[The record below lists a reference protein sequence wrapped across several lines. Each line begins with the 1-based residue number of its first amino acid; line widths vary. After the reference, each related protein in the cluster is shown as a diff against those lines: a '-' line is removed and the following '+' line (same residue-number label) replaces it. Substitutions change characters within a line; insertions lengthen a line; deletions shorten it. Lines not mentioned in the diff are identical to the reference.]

1 MKPLPAKKKPVNLN
15 FKQTWMVRY
24 AKIKNGSYNSDIFTV
39 VKVVGGLVA
48 YTVGFAAFGELLGF
62 WDRFKIVPGSP
73 KDIAHQELVAIERA
87 KKRRFME
94 DLTGTSSVRSDAIE
108 KISDEEQVHHIRAS
122 EGVIESAEKK
132 VLFRHLA

>member
-15 FKQTWMVRY
+15 FKQTWM
-24 AKIKNGSYNSDIFTV
+24 
-39 VKVVGGLVA
+39 VVGGLVA

-132 VLFRHLA
+132 TSTSGASFTSSSSQSQTEK